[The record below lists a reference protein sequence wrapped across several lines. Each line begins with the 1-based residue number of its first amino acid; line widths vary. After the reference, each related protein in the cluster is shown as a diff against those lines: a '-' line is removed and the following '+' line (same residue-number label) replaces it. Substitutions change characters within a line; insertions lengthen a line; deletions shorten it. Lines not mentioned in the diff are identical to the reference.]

1 MSHRCAL
8 EMVASHHRM
17 PRHFVRLLHSPHSV
31 LTRHPQLVLHPVAAA
46 LTFLTLPALL
56 WALRRPRRLAPL
68 VSLFSTFITL
78 IAYIID
84 LALFVPAHMRL
95 NGSNA
100 QETLGQAVM
109 DVRYGAAFWLA
120 LVATVCSV
128 LASLGVCAAHRVRRR
143 EGDWTYESQQIITSS
158 DRPPSRSLVDEK
170 AGHSRAASRSS
181 TATPVSATLASKS
194 DGEEIDYGRRGRRRA
209 EQHKLD

>member
-1 MSHRCAL
+1 
-8 EMVASHHRM
+8 MVASHHHM
-17 PRHFVRLLHSPHSV
+17 PRHFVRLLHSSHSV

-170 AGHSRAASRSS
+170 AGH
-181 TATPVSATLASKS
+181 
-194 DGEEIDYGRRGRRRA
+194 GRRGRRRA